1 MPLIL
6 ACLADLD
13 HSGKL
18 MNASNLMIG
27 GGLAIGPAI
36 AGRLIEASGGFAVLL
51 MGGAVITLLS
61 LAMILASRP
70 GPVVEMEPV

>member
-1 MPLIL
+1 
-6 ACLADLD
+6 
-13 HSGKL
+13 
-18 MNASNLMIG
+18 MIG